1 MLLVRGRKLTLSIP
15 GGCPPVRLAA
25 EDVAG
30 DFSRRLGIEPVL
42 VEDEAGAELA
52 ISLQPGQVAPECFEL
67 EVGADGIRIRGGDAR
82 GAVYGLYHLAQVHLG
97 IDPLAFWTGYCPAPM
112 DRLEIPAGRY
122 LAPPPAFALRG
133 WFIND
138 EDLLRSFPHAPHG
151 PYIDP
156 GLYREIFRSALRL
169 RLNLIV
175 PASLIDAL
183 DDEEAEVI
191 ALAAEH
197 GLLIGNHHVEPL
209 GVFPGYQFRRYCR
222 ARGLDESYSWRH
234 HPDRLTACWEAYIQR
249 LASFKNVVWTIGY
262 RGATDEPFWDHEKDA
277 PRDPAGRGGVISQVL
292 ARQLELV
299 KRHDP
304 APQATISLWDEGSIL
319 HRLGALKVPEG
330 AITVFADDGRT
341 QCLQRDFVRAE
352 TGSKPPRAGI
362 YYHLQF
368 STTGPRIVEGN
379 PPEKIAANLARA
391 ARAGC
396 TDYLLINVGNVR
408 PHPLGVRLSAAFA
421 EQGGGLDH
429 ERLLAGLF
437 GYWFGA
443 QADAVRRLYDDWF
456 KAFVV
461 IESQPGLPRYRLFLD
476 GSHQALFEGLVE
488 LLRSERVDHDSF
500 NAAFQWRMVRMS
512 LLSKDEQ
519 DIHNRSEHSN
529 PAIWRLREL
538 EALLGWVE
546 TVLPPS
552 EQAFR
557 AVAAGVRLLA
567 PRLENH
573 SAGRFLED
581 GLGVQATLMA
591 ALTATNLALSAAV
604 RSRLAGDSAA
614 ARKHVSRAI
623 VCLKQAIAGRV
634 GSGEKRFGVWYA
646 GEKNLSLSELLD
658 ACRRLRTA
666 L

>member
-1 MLLVRGRKLTLSIP
+1 RKLTLSIP

-42 VEDEAGAELA
+42 VEDEAGAEIA
-52 ISLQPGQVAPECFEL
+52 ISLQPGRIAPECFEL

-82 GAVYGLYHLAQVHLG
+82 GAVFGLYHLAQVHLG
-97 IDPLAFWTGYCPAPM
+97 IDPLAFWTGYCPVPV

-133 WFIND
+133 WFLND

-175 PASLIDAL
+175 PATLIDAL

-197 GLLIGNHHVEPL
+197 GLLIGNHHMEPL

-249 LASFKNVVWTIGY
+249 LASFKNVVWTI
-262 RGATDEPFWDHEKDA
+262 
-277 PRDPAGRGGVISQVL
+277 
-292 ARQLELV
+292 
-299 KRHDP
+299 
-304 APQATISLWDEGSIL
+304 
-319 HRLGALKVPEG
+319 
-330 AITVFADDGRT
+330 
-341 QCLQRDFVRAE
+341 
-352 TGSKPPRAGI
+352 
-362 YYHLQF
+362 
-368 STTGPRIVEGN
+368 
-379 PPEKIAANLARA
+379 
-391 ARAGC
+391 
-396 TDYLLINVGNVR
+396 
-408 PHPLGVRLSAAFA
+408 
-421 EQGGGLDH
+421 
-429 ERLLAGLF
+429 

-546 TVLPPS
+546 TVLPLS
-552 EQAFR
+552 EQAFS

-591 ALTATNLALSAAV
+591 ALTATNLALTAAV

-614 ARKHVSRAI
+614 ARKNVSRAI

-666 L
+666 